1 MDLQFKFEVWRKDLK
16 ALILVGEERLPT
28 FLQAVGSKA
37 SQSKGEKERNL

>member
-1 MDLQFKFEVWRKDLK
+1 MDLQFEVWRNDLK